1 MRYLLDSDAG
11 KPEKCE
17 EGIWV
22 MGILHEG
29 WRPPSEEMMIKEE
42 GGGGEVAF
50 SVSSRLCKTL
60 VPQGR
65 KEGREH

>member
-29 WRPPSEEMMIKEE
+29 WRPPAAGSPTAERGGE
-42 GGGGEVAF
+42 GGDMF
-50 SVSSRLCKTL
+50 SVSLSASF
-60 VPQGR
+60 
-65 KEGREH
+65 